1 MIVFGGIIGV
11 GFFMGV
17 ISIIKWIGLLVIF
30 VYLIVGIFLFLI
42 MRVMGEMIY
51 INLIIGFFVM
61 FVSDYIYLVV
71 GYMIV
76 WSNVF

>member
-1 MIVFGGIIGV
+1 MIVFGGMIGV

-51 INLIIGFFVM
+51 LNFIIGLFVI
-61 FVSDYIYLVV
+61 FVSDYIYFVV

-76 WSNVF
+76 WSNIF

>member
-1 MIVFGGIIGV
+1 MIVFGGMIGV

-51 INLIIGFFVM
+51 LNFIIGSFVI
-61 FVSDYIYLVV
+61 FVSDYIYFVV

-76 WSNVF
+76 WSNIF

>member
-1 MIVFGGIIGV
+1 MIVFGGMIGV

-17 ISIIKWIGLLVIF
+17 ISIIKWMGLLVIF

-51 INLIIGFFVM
+51 LNFIIGLFVI
-61 FVSDYIYLVV
+61 FVSDYIYFVV

-76 WSNVF
+76 WSNIF